1 MIKYSNGFKEVF
13 KLEEVMAVDIE
24 HSAEWKKVDLRII
37 EKGPNLFYK
46 DKRIGERKLT
56 KILLESNDKTVIT
69 LALKMQRADGIRP
82 IGFVA
87 IPLVVCAFVL
97 MC

>member
-1 MIKYSNGFKEVF
+1 MVFKEVF

-46 DKRIGERKLT
+46 DKRIGE
-56 KILLESNDKTVIT
+56 EN
-69 LALKMQRADGIRP
+69 
-82 IGFVA
+82 
-87 IPLVVCAFVL
+87 
-97 MC
+97 